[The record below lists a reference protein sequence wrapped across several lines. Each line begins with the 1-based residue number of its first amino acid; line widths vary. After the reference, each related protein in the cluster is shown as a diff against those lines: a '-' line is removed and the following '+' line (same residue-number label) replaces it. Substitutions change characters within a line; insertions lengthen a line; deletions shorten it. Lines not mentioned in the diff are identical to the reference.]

1 LNDKAA
7 KEGPMQQHVEHI
19 VHGYDED
26 LNTLTSALS
35 EMGGQVESMIA

>member
-1 LNDKAA
+1 
-7 KEGPMQQHVEHI
+7 MQQHVEHI

-35 EMGGQVESMIA
+35 EMGWLCATLWPLICAA